1 MVRCMS
7 RASKLWSKMMDV
19 YQALGA
25 RAYMH
30 ASVLICTKLIRL
42 IQRCYYFLH
51 ELVQRFYCFLHALHI
66 ILLLTA

>member
-1 MVRCMS
+1 
-7 RASKLWSKMMDV
+7 MDV